1 MTTVHVADPK
11 ANTSS
16 KPTGK
21 AGNGAPHPSPF
32 AVIDGGKSKLNQ
44 APLGSQKWATE
55 LRAEARAVADSMG
68 NGYLHLARLIYLAQT
83 QPIDGDDGAPAYKL
97 WGFGGWEEWVE
108 QELDIDRRKASALK
122 RIWVRLAVELKDLD
136 GDKRDAIVALG
147 WTKVREVVR
156 VLTVKNA
163 DHWIA
168 QGKNLSYPDFRKAVA
183 TYADQVQAVQ
193 AKNELEADQKT
204 AENAAQ
210 KLAEEGDEGLPAPMK
225 HSPAADSIAS
235 KVAQVSGAGF
245 DADDPDAAIEAAFDA
260 VPLPTPEKTFPMTFA
275 FYAGQLGVVKEA
287 LDKAAGLSPS
297 KTGSTKSHNLHLIC
311 LEFLSNLWGNDATD
325 DQRLGYLAQLEERLG
340 VRLVVVS
347 KADKTI
353 IGGHEIADM
362 IRDGKLA

>member
-1 MTTVHVADPK
+1 MTTVHVAETPK
-11 ANTSS
+11 PAAP
-16 KPTGK
+16 KPAAK
-21 AGNGAPHPSPF
+21 AGASHPSPF
-32 AVIDGGKSKLNQ
+32 SVIDGGKSKLN
-44 APLGSQKWATE
+44 AAVLGSAKWAQE
-55 LRAEARAVADSMG
+55 LRAEAQSVAASMDTA
-68 NGYLHLARLIYLAQT
+68 YLHLARLIYLAQT
-83 QPIDGDDGAPAYKL
+83 QPIDGEDGPPAYKV
-97 WGFGGWEEWVE
+97 WGFGGWEDWVE

-122 RIWVRLAVELKDLD
+122 RIWIRLAVELKDLEA
-136 GDKRDAIVALG
+136 DKRDAIVALG

-168 QGKNLSYPDFRKAVA
+168 MGKNLSYPDFRKAVS

-193 AKNELEADQKT
+193 AQSELGANQKIAEA
-204 AENAAQ
+204 AAQ
-210 KLAEEGDEGLPAPMK
+210 KAAEEGDEGLPPPMT
-225 HSPAADSIAS
+225 HSPAAESIAS

-245 DADDPDAAIEAAFDA
+245 DADDPDGAVEAAFDA
-260 VPLPTPEKTFPMTFA
+260 VPLPTPEKTFPMSFA
-275 FYAGQLGVVKEA
+275 FYAAQLQVVKAA
-287 LDKAAGLSPS
+287 LDKAATLSPS

-347 KADKTI
+347 KADKAI

-362 IRDGKLA
+362 IRDGSLT